1 MDASE
6 KFNTILTLLKDC
18 VSNDQLMVMARKEA
32 DLIQDTL
39 FSDTKRATIKHIHA
53 LEAILDELYA
63 RLDQWEE
70 EHNI

>member
-39 FSDTKRATIKHIHA
+39 FSDTKQQTIKHMHT
-53 LEAILDELYA
+53 LEVILDELYE
-63 RLDQWEE
+63 RWDQ
-70 EHNI
+70 